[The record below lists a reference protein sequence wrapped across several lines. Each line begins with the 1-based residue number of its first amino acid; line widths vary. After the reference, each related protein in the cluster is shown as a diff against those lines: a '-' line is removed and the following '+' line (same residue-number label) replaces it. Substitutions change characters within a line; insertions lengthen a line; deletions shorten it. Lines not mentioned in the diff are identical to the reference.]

1 MKKFNLLKKLAADR
15 SGQFSIM
22 LAVALPMLGAA
33 VGFGVDLSQQQ
44 RIKFELQNATD
55 AAVLAATDLGKDGVK
70 EDEVRK
76 RIRSF
81 FLAACPVANCAKAV
95 IQTTT
100 ITGDR
105 VRVDARADV
114 RTFFMGM
121 MGHKYVPAEARS
133 EITIGQEA
141 VYYEVH
147 MALDNTGSMNI
158 VDGLDEIRRF
168 RGMFKP
174 WSNSPGNYCALA
186 CHIRVDDGTLVD
198 DGTKDANGKPNMV
211 PNMMKQTG
219 AEIARANGVPLREDR
234 IRQTMIDTAKDLIA
248 AGNAKR
254 LKVATYDFGWGV
266 WQRSAPTTNFAAV
279 KASIDKMPWLSDG
292 TQYDYMSG
300 GLIRYV
306 GPSGDGR
313 TEKTPKKVII
323 LITDGVSQ
331 KLQSEGNGIK
341 VIPQI
346 VCDNLK
352 KDGRQL
358 IVLNMVYPD
367 PLEIGNT
374 QYGSRDKIILLRPK
388 LEPALKACASPGKYY
403 EAKYGASIT
412 KAFENIKKDIIKEAR
427 SVYLA
432 Y

>member
-1 MKKFNLLKKLAADR
+1 MKKFNRLKKLAADR

-22 LAVALPMLGAA
+22 LAVALPMLGGA
-33 VGFGVDLSQQQ
+33 VGFAVDLSNQQ
-44 RIKFELQNATD
+44 RVKFDLQNATD

-95 IQTTT
+95 TQTTT

-105 VRVDARADV
+105 VRVDASTDV
-114 RTFFMGM
+114 KTFFMGIL
-121 MGHKYVPAEARS
+121 GQKTVQAEARS

-174 WSNSPGNYCALA
+174 WSNDPGNYCALA
-186 CHIRVDDGTLVD
+186 CHIRVDDGT
-198 DGTKDANGKPNMV
+198 KDANGKPNM
-211 PNMMKQTG
+211 MTQTG
-219 AEIARANGVPLREDR
+219 ADIARANGVPLREDR
-234 IRQTMIDTAKDLIA
+234 IRQTMTDTAKDLIA
-248 AGNAKR
+248 AGNSKR